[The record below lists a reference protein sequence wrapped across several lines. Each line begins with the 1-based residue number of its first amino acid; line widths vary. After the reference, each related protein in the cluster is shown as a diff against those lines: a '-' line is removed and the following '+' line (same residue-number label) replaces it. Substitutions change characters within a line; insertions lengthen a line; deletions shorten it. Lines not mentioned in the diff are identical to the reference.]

1 MDKKLSE
8 PMNHRNLPWGVV
20 LLGLLGFLS
29 LFLPYTSEPPE
40 YFVDVIG
47 PVDAILTSLGF
58 ICSYTCLMLGLW
70 AALRINLFHADHD
83 EFNLSNAIIPAFFGA
98 FFYIAPIIIYDVVIL
113 EACTLTVTKLAA
125 MLGFGLIISLLD
137 EQLIIIIIKDYQ
149 LQKQALEKL
158 ALNQEMTFK
167 EVAAIA
173 NMSEDKVQRAL
184 GYQTR
189 VPASV
194 VREWL
199 ENVKGI
205 RCPPAKKVLA

>member
-1 MDKKLSE
+1 MDKKLRE
-8 PMNHRNLPWGVV
+8 PMNHRNLPWGAV
-20 LLGLLGFLS
+20 LLGLLGL
-29 LFLPYTSEPPE
+29 LFLFLTYPSEPP
-40 YFVDVIG
+40 VIG
-47 PVDAILTSLGF
+47 SALYFTS
-58 ICSYTCLMLGLW
+58 SYTCLMLGLW